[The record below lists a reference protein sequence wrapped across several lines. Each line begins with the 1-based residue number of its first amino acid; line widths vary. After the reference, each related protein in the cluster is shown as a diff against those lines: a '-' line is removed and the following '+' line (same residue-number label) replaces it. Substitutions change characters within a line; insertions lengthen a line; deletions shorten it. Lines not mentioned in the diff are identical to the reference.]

1 MSEEIEQIE
10 QLLQEAKENYP
21 RGTKYMY
28 KGDDATVNGE
38 LRYHKCTSG
47 LYMIT
52 DGWGGAVYD
61 ADKWAEIVSYP
72 KEYVPLKII
81 NSFPIY

>member
-10 QLLQEAKENYP
+10 QLLQQAKENYP
-21 RGTKYMY
+21 RGTKYMSKDY
-28 KGDDATVNGE
+28 NATVNGE
-38 LRYHKCTSG
+38 LQYHKCTSG
-47 LYMIT
+47 KYMIT

-61 ADKWAEIVSYP
+61 EGIWAEIVSYP
-72 KEYVPLKII
+72 KDFVPLRII